1 LIKLLKIF
9 ISSIKDCLS
18 KLLLKLLIETQET
31 NAKIATTTKI
41 STNVNQKLFFS
52 FFFILDNIFDI
63 NITKNM
69 IITNTII
76 FQNLSKN
83 RLEIQ
88 NKKLDVNINNKI
100 LFFENQESSN
110 L

>member
-1 LIKLLKIF
+1 
-9 ISSIKDCLS
+9 
-18 KLLLKLLIETQET
+18 
-31 NAKIATTTKI
+31 
-41 STNVNQKLFFS
+41 
-52 FFFILDNIFDI
+52 
-63 NITKNM
+63 M

-100 LFFENQESSN
+100 LFFENQASSN